1 MMKYIKDLSLA
12 IRFVAIADREQVLET
27 IISAIKDKKLSGNEL
42 IDIGR
47 RLCKAANIDLDE
59 TGIKL

>member
-1 MMKYIKDLSLA
+1 MKYIKYLSLA